1 MPGFKWVRTDS
12 DVPANQSR
20 NRPRLSGCLF
30 APRVTGQALAA
41 STPGTKTRRK
51 QDLTRTLTLDASSR
65 AAIVVLRLFVTLF

>member
-1 MPGFKWVRTDS
+1 MPGFKWVCTDS

-30 APRVTGQALAA
+30 APRVTEQALAA
-41 STPGTKTRRK
+41 STPGTETRRK
-51 QDLTRTLTLDASSR
+51 QDLTLTLDASSH